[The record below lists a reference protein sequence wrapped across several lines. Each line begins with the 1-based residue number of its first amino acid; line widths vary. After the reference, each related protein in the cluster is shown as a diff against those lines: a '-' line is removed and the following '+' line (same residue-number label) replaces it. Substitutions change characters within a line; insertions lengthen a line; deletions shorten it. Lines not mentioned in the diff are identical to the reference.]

1 VNLPMCRRRGPRRL
15 VDMQKQERV
24 VPLASRSDHHP
35 SAAPSLRGTVV
46 VAGATG
52 AVGAPLVTALR
63 TLGCPVV
70 PIARSAGVDLTT
82 GTGLAAAMTGA
93 DTVVDVSNIIT
104 TRQRAAVAFFEQTT
118 HRLLHAARAAGVR
131 HYVILSIVGVDR
143 IDYGYYH
150 GKRAQERII
159 RSAELPHTI
168 LRATQFHEFAGQMLR
183 RFQVGAAAFIPIMEC
198 RPVAAAE
205 VADRLTEIVLA
216 GPAARVTPTA
226 PLEFAGPE
234 QLSLP
239 EMVRRFQK
247 HMADRHLLVPV
258 PLPGRAGRQMRA
270 GGLLPQPGVE
280 QGTLTFDQWLQDQ
293 PTARDC

>member
-1 VNLPMCRRRGPRRL
+1 
-15 VDMQKQERV
+15 
-24 VPLASRSDHHP
+24 
-35 SAAPSLRGTVV
+35 
-46 VAGATG
+46 
-52 AVGAPLVTALR
+52 
-63 TLGCPVV
+63 
-70 PIARSAGVDLTT
+70 
-82 GTGLAAAMTGA
+82 
-93 DTVVDVSNIIT
+93 
-104 TRQRAAVAFFEQTT
+104 
-118 HRLLHAARAAGVR
+118 
-131 HYVILSIVGVDR
+131 
-143 IDYGYYH
+143 
-150 GKRAQERII
+150 
-159 RSAELPHTI
+159 
-168 LRATQFHEFAGQMLR
+168 
-183 RFQVGAAAFIPIMEC
+183 MEC

-247 HMADRHLLVPV
+247 HMGDRHLLVPV

-280 QGTLTFDQWLQDQ
+280 QGTLTLDQWLQDQ